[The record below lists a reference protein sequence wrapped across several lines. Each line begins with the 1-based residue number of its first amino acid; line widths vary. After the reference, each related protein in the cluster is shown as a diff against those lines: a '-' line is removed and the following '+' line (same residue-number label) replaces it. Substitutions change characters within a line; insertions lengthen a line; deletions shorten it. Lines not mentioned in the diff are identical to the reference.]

1 MERTTLT
8 GQNQGYYI
16 FIRPIIQVPHPWMEE
31 EEEDD
36 EWQPQ
41 QFYPNVISEACSR
54 ACWW

>member
-31 EEEDD
+31 EEDDD